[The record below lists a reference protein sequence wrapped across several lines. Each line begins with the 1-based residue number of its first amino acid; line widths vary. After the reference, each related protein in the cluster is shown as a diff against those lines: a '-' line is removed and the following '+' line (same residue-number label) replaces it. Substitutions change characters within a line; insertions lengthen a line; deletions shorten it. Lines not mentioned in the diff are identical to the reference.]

1 MTFNRRAFLKSVSAS
16 AGAIGAGAVVSPM
29 LSGTVNV
36 ASLSPSRQDRLQTA
50 ESPVFHLGL
59 AAYSFK
65 PHFEFY
71 KGKKAK
77 KPPADGKKI
86 DMFGF
91 IDYCAEQNC
100 GAELTSY
107 FFPPDA
113 DEAYFRKIRRYAFL
127 NGVPIVGTAIGNNFT
142 IPKGEKL
149 DKQIADAKV
158 WIDRAVQ
165 MGAPHIRFFAGKRKE
180 VEEAPE
186 MMKNAI
192 EALQECVDYA
202 GKAGVFVGVENH
214 GNLTGDQ
221 VVEIVKGIKSDWY
234 GVNLD
239 SGNFVSDDPYAEM
252 EQVVPYAVHVQ
263 IKVKMKTM
271 DKKVKI
277 PADMERVSKIL
288 KAANY
293 RGNVV
298 MEYEEEAPF
307 ENVPAAMDEMR
318 KHFST

>member
-1 MTFNRRAFLKSVSAS
+1 MHPKT
-16 AGAIGAGAVVSPM
+16 
-29 LSGTVNV
+29 
-36 ASLSPSRQDRLQTA
+36 
-50 ESPVFHLGL
+50 
-59 AAYSFK
+59 
-65 PHFEFY
+65 
-71 KGKKAK
+71 
-77 KPPADGKKI
+77 
-86 DMFGF
+86 
-91 IDYCAEQNC
+91 
-100 GAELTSY
+100 
-107 FFPPDA
+107 
-113 DEAYFRKIRRYAFL
+113 
-127 NGVPIVGTAIGNNFT
+127 T
-142 IPKGEKL
+142 IPKGGKL
-149 DKQIADAKV
+149 DKQIADAKA

-202 GKAGVFVGVENH
+202 EKAGVFVGVENH

-221 VVEIVKGIKSDWY
+221 VIEIVKGIKSDWY

-252 EQVVPYAVHVQ
+252 EQCAPYAVHVQ

-277 PADMERVSKIL
+277 PADMKRASEIL

-307 ENVPAAMDEMR
+307 ENVPGAMDELR
-318 KHFST
+318 KHFTT

>member
-29 LSGTVNV
+29 LSGTVNA

-127 NGVPIVGTAIGNNFT
+127 NGVPIVGCLLYTS
-142 IPKGEKL
+142 PSP
-149 DKQIADAKV
+149 
-158 WIDRAVQ
+158 R
-165 MGAPHIRFFAGKRKE
+165 
-180 VEEAPE
+180 
-186 MMKNAI
+186 
-192 EALQECVDYA
+192 
-202 GKAGVFVGVENH
+202 
-214 GNLTGDQ
+214 DQ
-221 VVEIVKGIKSDWY
+221 
-234 GVNLD
+234 
-239 SGNFVSDDPYAEM
+239 
-252 EQVVPYAVHVQ
+252 
-263 IKVKMKTM
+263 
-271 DKKVKI
+271 
-277 PADMERVSKIL
+277 
-288 KAANY
+288 
-293 RGNVV
+293 RGSR
-298 MEYEEEAPF
+298 MPSSA
-307 ENVPAAMDEMR
+307 
-318 KHFST
+318 